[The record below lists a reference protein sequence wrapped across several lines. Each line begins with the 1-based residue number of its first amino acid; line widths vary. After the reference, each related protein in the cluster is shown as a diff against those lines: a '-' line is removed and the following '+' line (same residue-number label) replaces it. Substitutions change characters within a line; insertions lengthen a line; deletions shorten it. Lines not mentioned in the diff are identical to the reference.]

1 MPSIMINDIKGI
13 SPLTG
18 SVKGI
23 KMHKEKVNH
32 PEHYNPGVYEVI
44 NIIEYYNLGFHL
56 GNVLKYI
63 LRADKKHDTPKE
75 DIEKAIWYLQRY
87 RDSVLIG
94 KNNEEAKEGSSA
106 TDDGV
111 SNIGSAYV
119 ASGSEYHSSLG
130 DRI

>member
-1 MPSIMINDIKGI
+1 MDER
-13 SPLTG
+13 
-18 SVKGI
+18 
-23 KMHKEKVNH
+23 EKVNH

-44 NIIEYYNLGFHL
+44 NIIEHYDLGFHL

-75 DIEKAIWYLQRY
+75 DIEKAIWYLERY
-87 RDSVLIG
+87 LNSVLE
-94 KNNEEAKEGSSA
+94 KQNEEAKESGSA
-106 TDDGV
+106 ADDGV

-119 ASGSEYHSSLG
+119 SSGSEYFSSLG